1 MLNDLEL
8 MNILAGG
15 LQKQASVLDGTDAL
29 FESNK
34 APAVTKGEV
43 EKWLREAYDKGAKTA
58 DDVLNYMRQQ
68 GGKAQQWVAQHADDI
83 RNKLGTKLSDLGTS
97 LRNLGLTAQEVIADK
112 SKAVADKATDAWE
125 GTKKGLGTAA
135 DYVKGKWDA
144 GNKAIA
150 NTDTWKAVTD
160 WMKAKGLKAKG
171 AEGGHAF
178 LHRMGRSLAKKP
190 LKWGGG
196 ALGAAGLLGTGLYAA
211 LSGNDS
217 DDSALGQIGD
227 ATDEV
232 FDSLGMEDIPAS
244 YRGLLAAGALASP
257 VLGAA
262 AGGIS
267 GDGMLRGAAQGLGL
281 AGGSYAGYKGGKALA
296 DYLEDSDMLSGLGS
310 SGKDAVRLA
319 SILGGTALG
328 GIGGTSLAG
337 ALVPKGY

>member
-1 MLNDLEL
+1 

-15 LQKQASVLDGTDAL
+15 LQKQASQASQG
-29 FESNK
+29 
-34 APAVTKGEV
+34 APAPLDEAQRSLANLTGKFKTWLDEAVRKGIKTTKDLLAYIGKQGVEGQRFVAEHAGEIQKALG
-43 EKWLREAYDKGAKTA
+43 EKFTDTA
-58 DDVLNYMRQQ
+58 DAF
-68 GGKAQQWVAQHADDI
+68 K
-83 RNKLGTKLSDLGTS
+83 K
-97 LRNLGLTAQEVIADK
+97 LGLTVGNT
-112 SKAVADKATDAWE
+112 VVDKAKGAWE
-125 GTKKGLGTAA
+125 GTQKGLGTAA

-150 NTDTWKAVTD
+150 NTDTWKKVVE

-171 AEGGHAF
+171 VEGGDAF

-211 LSGNDS
+211 LSGDDS

-227 ATDEV
+227 ATGEV
-232 FDSLGMEDIPAS
+232 FDSLGLEDIPDS
-244 YRGLLAAGALASP
+244 YRGLLAAGAVASP
-257 VLGAA
+257 VIGAA

-267 GDGMLRGAAQGLGL
+267 GNGMLRGAAQGLGL

-296 DYLEDSDMLSGLGS
+296 DYLDNSDMLSGLGS
-310 SGKDAVRLA
+310 GGKDAVRLA

>member
-1 MLNDLEL
+1 

-15 LQKQASVLDGTDAL
+15 LQKQAAPDAADPLRESQRSLAAVTGRLQQWLAEAVDKGIKSTKGLLAYIGNAGVEGQRFVAEHAGEIQEKLGEKFTDATDAL
-29 FESNK
+29 KKLGLTVSDTV
-34 APAVTKGEV
+34 A
-43 EKWLREAYDKGAKTA
+43 
-58 DDVLNYMRQQ
+58 
-68 GGKAQQWVAQHADDI
+68 GKAQAA
-83 RNKLGTKLSDLGTS
+83 
-97 LRNLGLTAQEVIADK
+97 
-112 SKAVADKATDAWE
+112 ADKARGAWE
-125 GTKKGLGTAA
+125 GTKKGFGTAV
-135 DYVKGKWDA
+135 DYAKGKWDA

-150 NTDTWKAVTD
+150 KTAPWQKFHE
-160 WMKAKGLKAKG
+160 WMKSKGLKAKG
-171 AEGGHAF
+171 AEGGDAF
-178 LHRMGRSLAKKP
+178 LHRMGRSLARKP

-211 LSGNDS
+211 LSGDDS

-227 ATDEV
+227 ATGEV
-232 FDSLGMEDIPAS
+232 FDSLGLEDIPDS
-244 YRGLLAAGALASP
+244 YRGLLAAGAVASP

-267 GDGMLRGAAQGLGL
+267 GNGMLRGAAQGLGL

-296 DYLEDSDMLSGLGS
+296 DYLEDSDVLSGLGS
-310 SGKDAVRLA
+310 GGKDAVRLA

>member
-15 LQKQASVLDGTDAL
+15 LQKQASTAPLSEAEQAL
-29 FESNK
+29 AGIKGK
-34 APAVTKGEV
+34 AV
-43 EKWLREAYDKGAKTA
+43 EWLREAYDNSAKTA
-58 DDVLNYMRQQ
+58 DAALKYLVQK
-68 GGKAQQWVAQHADDI
+68 GGEAGKWAADI
-83 RNKLGTKLSDLGTS
+83 RTKLGADLSKLDDYIKNVVGTA
-97 LRNLGLTAQEVIADK
+97 RDTIT
-112 SKAVADKATDAWE
+112 DKANGAWE
-125 GTKKGLGTAA
+125 STRKGLGTVA

-144 GNKAIA
+144 GNDAIVKTA
-150 NTDTWKAVTD
+150 PWQKVIK
-160 WMKAKGLKAKG
+160 WMEARGLKNG
-171 AEGGHAF
+171 GEEGGRTF
-178 LHRMGRSLAKKP
+178 LHRMGRSLARKP
-190 LKWGGG
+190 LKWGSG

-227 ATDEV
+227 ATGEV
-232 FDSLGMEDIPAS
+232 FDSLGMEDIPDS
-244 YRGLLAAGALASP
+244 YRGLLAAGAVASP

-267 GDGMLRGAAQGLGL
+267 GNGMLRGAAQGLGL

-296 DYLEDSDMLSGLGS
+296 DYLENSDMLSGLGS
-310 SGKDAVRLA
+310 GGKDAVRLA

>member
-15 LQKQASVLDGTDAL
+15 LQKQAAQGAPAPLDESQRSLAAVTGRFKQWLEEAVKTGITSTKDLLAYIGGKGVEGQRFVAEPAGKIQTALGEKFTDTADAL
-29 FESNK
+29 KKLGLTVSDTV
-34 APAVTKGEV
+34 A
-43 EKWLREAYDKGAKTA
+43 
-58 DDVLNYMRQQ
+58 
-68 GGKAQQWVAQHADDI
+68 GKAQAA
-83 RNKLGTKLSDLGTS
+83 
-97 LRNLGLTAQEVIADK
+97 
-112 SKAVADKATDAWE
+112 ADKARGAWE
-125 GTKKGLGTAA
+125 STKKGLGEAA
-135 DYVKGKWDA
+135 AYAKGKWDA
-144 GNKAIA
+144 GNDAIVKTA
-150 NTDTWKAVTD
+150 PWQKFTE

-178 LHRMGRSLAKKP
+178 LHRMGRSLTNKP

-196 ALGAAGLLGTGLYAA
+196 ALGTAGLLGTGLYAA
-211 LSGNDS
+211 LSGDDS

-227 ATDEV
+227 ATGEV
-232 FDSLGMEDIPAS
+232 FDSLGMEDIPDS
-244 YRGLLAAGALASP
+244 YRGLLAAGAIASP

-267 GDGMLRGAAQGLGL
+267 GNGMLRGAAQGLGL

-296 DYLEDSDMLSGLGS
+296 DYLENSDMLSGLGS
-310 SGKDAVRLA
+310 GGKDAVRLA

>member
-8 MNILAGG
+8 MNVLAGG
-15 LQKQASVLDGTDAL
+15 LQKQASALDGTGAL
-29 FESNK
+29 FESNR
-34 APAVTKGEV
+34 ALAVTKGEV
-43 EKWLREAYDKGAKTA
+43 ENWLREAYDKGAKTA
-58 DDVLNYMRQQ
+58 DDVLNHIRQK
-68 GGKAQQWVAQHADDI
+68 GGKAQQWVVRHADDI
-83 RNKLGTKLSDLGTS
+83 RNRLGANLSDLSTS
-97 LRNLGLTAQEVIADK
+97 LSNLGLTAQEVIADNAK
-112 SKAVADKATDAWE
+112 GAWK

-135 DYVKGKWDA
+135 AYVKEKWDA
-144 GNKAIA
+144 GNKAI
-150 NTDTWKAVTD
+150 TDKETWKNFNE
-160 WMKAKGLKAKG
+160 WLGEKGLKDAG
-171 AEGGHAF
+171 ADGGRAF
-178 LHRMGRSLAKKP
+178 LHRMGRSLARKP
-190 LKWGGG
+190 LKWGSG

-227 ATDEV
+227 ATGEV
-232 FDSLGMEDIPAS
+232 FDSLGMEDIPDS
-244 YRGLLAAGALASP
+244 YRGLLAAGAIASP

-267 GDGMLRGAAQGLGL
+267 GNGMLRGAAQGLGL

>member
-1 MLNDLEL
+1 

-15 LQKQASVLDGTDAL
+15 LQKQATQGAPAPLDESQRSLAAVTGRFKQWLEEAVNKGITSTKDLLTHIGNAGAEGQQFVAEHAKEIQEKLGAKFTDA
-29 FESNK
+29 
-34 APAVTKGEV
+34 
-43 EKWLREAYDKGAKTA
+43 A
-58 DDVLNYMRQQ
+58 DALKKLGLTVGDTVA
-68 GGKAQQWVAQHADDI
+68 GKAQ
-83 RNKLGTKLSDLGTS
+83 S
-97 LRNLGLTAQEVIADK
+97 
-112 SKAVADKATDAWE
+112 VADKARGAWE
-125 GTKKGLGTAA
+125 STRKGLGTAS
-135 DYVKGKWDA
+135 DWVKGQWDA

-150 NTDTWKAVTD
+150 NTDTWKSVID
-160 WMKAKGLKAKG
+160 WMKAKGLKDAG
-171 AEGGHAF
+171 EDGGRAF
-178 LHRMGRSLAKKP
+178 LHRMGRSLARKP
-190 LKWGGG
+190 LKWGSG

-227 ATDEV
+227 ATGEV
-232 FDSLGMEDIPAS
+232 FDSLGMEDIPDS
-244 YRGLLAAGALASP
+244 YRGLLAAGAVASP

-267 GDGMLRGAAQGLGL
+267 GNGMLRGAAQGLGL

-296 DYLEDSDMLSGLGS
+296 DYLENSDMLSGLGS
-310 SGKDAVRLA
+310 GGKDAVRLA